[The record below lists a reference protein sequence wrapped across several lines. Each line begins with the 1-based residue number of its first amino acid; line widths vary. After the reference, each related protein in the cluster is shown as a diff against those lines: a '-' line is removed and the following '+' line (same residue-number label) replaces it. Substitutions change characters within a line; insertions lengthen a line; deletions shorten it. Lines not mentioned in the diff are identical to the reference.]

1 MSIAIFFVNNFIHA
15 LCKNVIFVKN
25 KISRIKQNYTIPQ
38 LQLNHFLIHLI
49 NIVQLDLEK
58 YLV

>member
-1 MSIAIFFVNNFIHA
+1 MSIAIFFVNNFIHV
-15 LCKNVIFVKN
+15 LCKN
-25 KISRIKQNYTIPQ
+25 KISGIKQNYTIPH